1 MNQEYEESL
10 ARLNR
15 LKHASNQ
22 DTNAIL
28 SKTKPVDHISSRT
41 MWISLLLTVA
51 SELAIWWVYPLIY
64 SKNLAGG
71 QWQQN
76 PLLVTYTIILAI
88 AIYFCMGQGFFRW
101 LNLLIAL
108 VPLAFLYLL
117 YGQMS
122 IQQVILLGLL
132 PLTLIL
138 INITWLNL
146 QNLLGLILFAGV
158 ATLSIPVVIF
168 YQQNTFLTLPF
179 LTSLFPLFLSYLYYM
194 SSVFIPKG
202 ENKRITSLFFGVVFL
217 LDVLTL
223 PWNIWTLLAIV
234 LIIFTWMVLINLS
247 LKAKYRLSFLS
258 FLQMITILAIF
269 LQQQ

>member
-15 LKHASNQ
+15 LKQTPNQ
-22 DTNAIL
+22 NANAAL
-28 SKTKPVDHISSRT
+28 ANNQSVDHISSRT

-51 SELAIWWVYPLIY
+51 SELAIWWIYPLIY

-108 VPLAFLYLL
+108 VPLGFLYFL

-122 IQQVILLGLL
+122 IQQIILLGLL

-146 QNLLGLILFAGV
+146 QNMLGLILFAGV

-179 LTSLFPLFLSYLYYM
+179 LTSLLPLFLSYLYYM
-194 SSVFIPKG
+194 SSIFIPKG
-202 ENKRITSLFFGVVFL
+202 QKKRVISLFFGIVFL

-223 PWNIWTLLAIV
+223 PWNSWTLLAIV
-234 LIIFTWMVLINLS
+234 LIVFTWMILINLS

-269 LQQQ
+269 LQQK